1 MATAPTRPCPRCGG
15 GHRCPCDPDTLARWL
30 RLTHRDTHMTTAT
43 IQLTE
48 QQSEGADKLRTWYQ
62 SDSSSDQVF
71 RLFGYA
77 GTGKST
83 VASYLVDQLNA
94 RNTIYAAY
102 TGKAAYVLRSKGAIG
117 ASTIHSLIYL
127 PAEKARKRLTTLLE
141 TFEAETDD
149 TQRKV
154 LQRQIDLERRKLES
168 PTWILRDEEE
178 TELSTADLLVIDEV
192 SMVGERIA
200 LDLLSF
206 GRKTLVLGDPAQ
218 LPPVDG
224 GGYFI
229 DAAPDHL
236 LTEIHRSALDSPVTR
251 IATTIRSATTNQPGY
266 GITGVD
272 GHSGRTDRITIPT
285 LLEADQVLC
294 GTNKTRW
301 QAIHLLRALRGLT
314 SQMPTTGDRIMILAN
329 SANAEVFNGQQF
341 DVRDSSDVDG
351 YPDRIRLDVT
361 DEEGGQ
367 RSITAWRAGFIGVEG
382 EKNAKRDGRGSVA
395 AATYGQA
402 VTVHKAQGSQWN
414 RVVVVDEAGV
424 FASIAEKDEAKA
436 RRDTGLPD
444 HGHSRAAGH
453 KAGQRWLYTAATR
466 AAEQITILPRLTGVL
481 A

>member
-1 MATAPTRPCPRCGG
+1 V
-15 GHRCPCDPDTLARWL
+15 
-30 RLTHRDTHMTTAT
+30 TTAT

-48 QQSEGADKLRTWYQ
+48 QQSQGADKLRTWYQ
-62 SDSSSDQVF
+62 SDSDQVF

-77 GTGKST
+77 GSGKST

-94 RNTIYAAY
+94 SNTIYAAY
-102 TGKAAYVLRSKGAIG
+102 TGKAAYVLRSKGCVG

-127 PAEKARKRLTTLLE
+127 PAEKARKHLTTLLE
-141 TFEAETDD
+141 TLEGQTDEG
-149 TQRKV
+149 QRRI
-154 LQRQIDLERRKLES
+154 LQRQIDLERKKLES
-168 PTWILRDEEE
+168 PTWILRDEDE
-178 TELSTADLLVIDEV
+178 TELTDADLLVIDEV

-229 DAAPDHL
+229 DAEPDHL

-251 IATTIRSATTNQPGY
+251 IATTIRSATLGQSGY
-266 GITGVD
+266 GICGLD
-272 GHSGRTDRITIPT
+272 GDSGRTDRITIPN
-285 LLEADQVLC
+285 LLAADQVLC

-314 SQMPTTGDRIMILAN
+314 GDMPTAGDRIMILAN

-341 DVRDSSDVDG
+341 EVRTSSDVDG

-361 DEEGGQ
+361 DEEGQ
-367 RSITAWRAGFIGVEG
+367 ERSIVSWRAGFGGVEG
-382 EKNAKRDGRGSVA
+382 EKLAKRDGHGSVA

-402 VTVHKAQGSQWN
+402 VTVHKAQGSQWA
-414 RVVVVDEAGV
+414 RVLVVDESGV
-424 FASIAEKDEAKA
+424 FASIAERDEAKA
-436 RRDTGLPD
+436 RRNVGLPD

-466 AAEQITILPRLTGVL
+466 AAEQITIIPRLTGVL
-481 A
+481 T